1 MCSNGVNFASRD
13 AWNLLCLVFNNFP
26 VIIQSTTCTTSVCT
40 MQLRCKQVAL
50 GGIHADAHQIATR
63 QVKMLGAALARHTG
77 QEEVDGR
84 GHRAPL

>member
-1 MCSNGVNFASRD
+1 
-13 AWNLLCLVFNNFP
+13 
-26 VIIQSTTCTTSVCT
+26 

-84 GHRAPL
+84 GHQAPL

>member
-1 MCSNGVNFASRD
+1 
-13 AWNLLCLVFNNFP
+13 
-26 VIIQSTTCTTSVCT
+26 

-50 GGIHADAHQIATR
+50 EGIHADAHQIATR

-84 GHRAPL
+84 RSLR